1 MSSDKEKTS
10 TATPETEQ
18 GDAAPQAV
26 VASPQVVMGPLVQAL
41 QQALSRV
48 ESAAGESDTTEMVHG
63 ARKAL
68 KEYRALLRLVGG
80 DVAATARRE
89 TAATARELAHARDR
103 ATALE
108 ALEMLR
114 QAGFAREDDLAA
126 AGEAIGADQADERE
140 HESMHRLLHQFL
152 VDARQALSSGLEA
165 KANAVDLVD
174 GLRRGYRAARKAELT
189 TPEAMHEVRKRVVT
203 HRYQMS
209 FVADWFSGKGAKR
222 AARAQR
228 LRDVLGAYQDIET
241 LRPLLHSVG
250 SELEDG
256 VIARLERAMARLQKR
271 LGKQAHKRHAAL
283 FRRSSRSF
291 ARRLGA
297 LDTPVSPLAERTA
310 QTWKVLPLEEGGE

>member
-1 MSSDKEKTS
+1 MSSSEGKTS
-10 TATPETEQ
+10 TATPEPEQ
-18 GDAAPQAV
+18 GETSP
-26 VASPQVVMGPLVQAL
+26 VASQPLATSPLAQAL

-48 ESAAGESDTTEMVHG
+48 ESAAADADTTDMVHD

-80 DVAATARRE
+80 DLATTARHE

-114 QAGFAREDDLAA
+114 QAGLAREDDLAA

-152 VDARQALSSGLEA
+152 ADARQVLASGLEA
-165 KANAVDLVD
+165 QANAADLPD
-174 GLRRGYRAARKAELT
+174 GLRRGYRAARKAKFS

-209 FVADWFSGKGAKR
+209 FVADWFDGKGAKR
-222 AARAQR
+222 AARTQR

-241 LRPLLHSVG
+241 LRPLLHAVG
-250 SELEDG
+250 AELEDG

-271 LGKQAHKRHAAL
+271 LRKQAHKRHAAL
-283 FRRSSRSF
+283 FRRSSRAF
-291 ARRLGA
+291 AQRLGP
-297 LDTPVSPLAERTA
+297 LDAPVAPLKERTA
-310 QTWKVLPLEEGGE
+310 QTWKVAPLESSGE

>member
-1 MSSDKEKTS
+1 MSSDEEKTS
-10 TATPETEQ
+10 TATPEPEQ
-18 GDAAPQAV
+18 GNATPEAH
-26 VASPQVVMGPLVQAL
+26 VASPPAVTGPLAQAL

-48 ESAAGESDTTEMVHG
+48 ESAAADTDTTEMVHD

-80 DVAATARRE
+80 DLAATARLE

-114 QAGFAREDDLAA
+114 QAGFAREDDLSA

-140 HESMHRLLHQFL
+140 HESMRRLLHQFIT
-152 VDARQALSSGLEA
+152 DARQALASGLEA
-165 KANAVDLVD
+165 QASATNLVEE
-174 GLRRGYRAARKAELT
+174 LRHGYRAARKAELT

-209 FVADWFSGKGAKR
+209 FVADWFSGKGTKR

-241 LRPLLHSVG
+241 LRPLLHAVG
-250 SELEDG
+250 GELQDG
-256 VIARLERAMARLQKR
+256 VIARLERAMTRLQKR
-271 LGKQAHKRHAAL
+271 LCKQAHKRHAAL

-291 ARRLGA
+291 ARRLGP
-297 LDTPVSPLAERTA
+297 LDAPVPPMSVRTA
-310 QTWKVLPLEEGGE
+310 QTWKVLPLEENGE